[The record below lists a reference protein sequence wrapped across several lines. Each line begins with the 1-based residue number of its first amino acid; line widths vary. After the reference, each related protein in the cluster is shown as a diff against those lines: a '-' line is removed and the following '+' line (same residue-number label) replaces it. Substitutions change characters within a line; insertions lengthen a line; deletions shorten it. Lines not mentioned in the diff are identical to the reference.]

1 MGWLDLLMPKETK
14 FFAMLRK
21 QSMNAVIVAESFES
35 LVKEYNKLGA
45 KERRARILHIKDLEH
60 EGDMLTESLI
70 ESLNSTFITPID
82 REDIHELAMELDDV
96 VDQIDA
102 IAARLD
108 MFALEKSDKGMI
120 DLAMLITEGVR
131 ELDIL
136 TEGISRKHAG
146 IKMHF
151 NRVKEIEHE
160 ADKTRSYAVKNLFKK
175 RISPV
180 RLLKQKEIYEMME
193 IATDKVEGASNIIEG
208 IVVKH
213 A

>member
-82 REDIHELAMELDDV
+82 REDIHKLAMELDDV

-120 DLAMLITEGVR
+120 DLAVLITNGVR

-136 TEGISRKHAG
+136 TEGISSKHAG
-146 IKMHF
+146 IKKHF

-160 ADKTRSYAVKNLFKK
+160 ADMTRSYAVKNLFKK
-175 RISPV
+175 RVSPV